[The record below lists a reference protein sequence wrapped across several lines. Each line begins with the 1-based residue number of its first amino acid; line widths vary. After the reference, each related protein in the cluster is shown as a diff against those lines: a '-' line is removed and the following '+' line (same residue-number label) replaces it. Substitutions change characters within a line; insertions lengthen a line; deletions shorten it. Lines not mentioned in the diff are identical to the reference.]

1 MQEYNFEAFLQ
12 ERIANVASK
21 FSVKIERKKNR
32 LVRFKKATRILRKVF
47 LLRGCVEQK
56 LQKYE
61 LQIEAMQTLFKELEA
76 GNTITKEMR
85 EEFERQYK
93 VVYAQRRMVE
103 ILEEKGLI
111 GDSEAGW
118 EFDGPWFRCT
128 SRVANWLINTTDW
141 LALVLVKDKNYEFPN
156 RYTTRLYVIDFQSS
170 KVGKIDSG
178 YKDENSKSKIVLY
191 DIFRSPEKRI
201 HVVYQKAFRMRGVGS
216 DTEFFSFDCTFK

>member
-1 MQEYNFEAFLQ
+1 
-12 ERIANVASK
+12 
-21 FSVKIERKKNR
+21 
-32 LVRFKKATRILRKVF
+32 
-47 LLRGCVEQK
+47 
-56 LQKYE
+56 
-61 LQIEAMQTLFKELEA
+61 
-76 GNTITKEMR
+76 
-85 EEFERQYK
+85 
-93 VVYAQRRMVE
+93 
-103 ILEEKGLI
+103 LI

-191 DIFRSPEKRI
+191 DIFDHLK
-201 HVVYQKAFRMRGVGS
+201 K
-216 DTEFFSFDCTFK
+216 EFTLFIKKHLG